1 MAQERSP
8 SSSPVPTAA
17 STREVNATTTAMPYP
32 SQFGYTYQSASPLL
46 QMSSRHSP
54 NSCCE
59 TGRPI
64 MTDPHTGQTVC
75 SCQVDSRL
83 LGYPARL
90 ATGLQV
96 GGLYSSAYADQGY
109 VPFGADHSAFYSPLN
124 NSYDLKDGSTAAW
137 SSLTQAAA
145 YYSYDPAMTA
155 YPYPNGY
162 GGMDLNGAARR
173 KNATKEVTSTLK
185 AWLYEHRKN
194 PYPTKGEK
202 IMLAII
208 TKMTLTQV
216 STWFANARRRLK
228 KENKMTWEP
237 RNRVDDDEKSDIDDN
252 DGHNVKDDISDSRLK
267 DDNKTKDGDYKYM
280 QGSNDMMHKI
290 NDRSKQCSISLDPES
305 RSSSASP
312 LSLSSHTGLSQ
323 SPLGGLSEGQSP
335 SPDLPLTSLKPNS
348 NNCIINN
355 NKPRIW
361 SLAHTATS
369 NSPPH
374 YRKSPGPTPMSDDNS
389 PLHHHPGNGIITSSA
404 GCNLSHSGVL
414 NQMSIAAAQNSA
426 KLSMA
431 GNVAAF
437 AHSNGAG
444 NLNSRPDLR
453 TWIEGAFGHGAS
465 ALTAMGIAAQYQH
478 LVPSANSLAV
488 HHANSQNNGVRAATA
503 AVVAAAAIASSQ
515 ASGAMMDRINNVHG
529 PMHGAI
535 VGNSHQNI
543 SGNSMALTTPVSSQG
558 IVSTSIIGN
567 STRFQNNSSNLDQIS
582 LLSNSSSSPTT
593 NTSCPRLPTSTSV
606 GNGVSAS
613 VAGLKVGQGF
623 PNTLGSAI
631 SQTSLL
637 AGVKSSL
644 CGLTA
649 LDIKRNSITMSN
661 ICTACLR

>member
-267 DDNKTKDGDYKYM
+267 DDNKTK
-280 QGSNDMMHKI
+280 
-290 NDRSKQCSISLDPES
+290 
-305 RSSSASP
+305 
-312 LSLSSHTGLSQ
+312 
-323 SPLGGLSEGQSP
+323 GGLSEGQSP

-644 CGLTA
+644 CGLTGDRVTTSLSNVNIKMGSTNEA
-649 LDIKRNSITMSN
+649 LS
-661 ICTACLR
+661 TAFRPVTKT